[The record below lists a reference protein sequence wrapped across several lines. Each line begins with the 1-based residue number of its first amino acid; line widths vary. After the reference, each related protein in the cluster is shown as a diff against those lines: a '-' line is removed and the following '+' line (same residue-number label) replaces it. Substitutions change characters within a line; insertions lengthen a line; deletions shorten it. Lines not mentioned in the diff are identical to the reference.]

1 MKEGEYRCYESGS
14 RTFGRIQQSPKGS
27 RKKTSCPAITP
38 PPFNGLAISG
48 GTFFAASQRPRHT
61 WKFFCLPMVLQFQ
74 QFFFT
79 IIIE

>member
-1 MKEGEYRCYESGS
+1 MNLVPGHLVESS
-14 RTFGRIQQSPKGS
+14 KALREAA
-27 RKKTSCPAITP
+27 KKLPAQPLPP

-48 GTFFAASQRPRHT
+48 GTFFAASQGPKHT
-61 WKFFCLPMVLQFQ
+61 WTFFCLPMVLQFQ